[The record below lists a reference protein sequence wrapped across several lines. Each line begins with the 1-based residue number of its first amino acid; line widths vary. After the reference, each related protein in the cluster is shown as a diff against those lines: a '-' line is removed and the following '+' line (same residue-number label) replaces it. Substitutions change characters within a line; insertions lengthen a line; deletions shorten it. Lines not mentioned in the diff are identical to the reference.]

1 MLSHVWTNAN
11 LQQIETLEFCRG
23 RAAVWSHS
31 APPFETPNED
41 SLALFEMSST
51 QGVMAV
57 ADGMGGANAG
67 DQASRI
73 VIDQLH
79 ARLSDGMGEGNAE
92 ANLRAMILDG
102 IEAANREV
110 LKLGVGAGATVA
122 VIEFSS
128 DVLRMYHVGDSTAML
143 FSNRG
148 RIKAS
153 TVAHAPVA
161 MAVELGVIP
170 ESEALHH
177 EDRNLITNCVGSED
191 MKIEIGPPVTMAPRD
206 TLIVGSDGLFDN
218 MTTTEIVQQMRTG
231 PLKKNLEGLVDA
243 VQRRMEQPIPGEPH
257 KPDDLTILAFRRA

>member
-11 LQQIETLEFCRG
+11 FQQVEELELCRG
-23 RAAVWSHS
+23 RVAAWSHS
-31 APPFETPNED
+31 APPFDAPNED
-41 SLALFEMSST
+41 SLGLFEISST

-57 ADGMGGANAG
+57 ADGMGGAQAG
-67 DQASRI
+67 DRASRI
-73 VIDQLH
+73 VIDELH
-79 ARLSDGMGEGNAE
+79 ARLSDGNA
-92 ANLRAMILDG
+92 AGNLRAMILDG

-122 VIEFSS
+122 VIEYSI
-128 DVLRMYHVGDSTAML
+128 DVLRMYHAGDATAML

-148 RIKAS
+148 RIKAT

-191 MKIEIGPPVTMAPRD
+191 MKIEIGPPIKMAPRD

-218 MTTTEIVQQMRTG
+218 MTTNEIVQQMRTG
-231 PLKKNLEGLVDA
+231 PLKPRLAELIDTVR
-243 VQRRMEQPIPGEPH
+243 RRMERPLEGEPH
-257 KPDDLTILAFRRA
+257 KPDDLTVLAFRRA